1 MNKII
6 TIVGVSFIL
15 SILATGCSQE
25 TTTKETHQEVK
36 ESGQNNGKENNEEKK
51 KFQEEQE
58 DQKINSSNDKFLD
71 QHQGYWKSEDS
82 STFIEVKNTS
92 SEPLYIVHNLDGTKK
107 EFSLQLDNSIQTEN
121 EYKGTIASAEN
132 PETIITIDM
141 KKSDDNLIVT
151 TETPITFNRSN
162 EEDYNKA
169 VQSRQEQSENQKQEL
184 DRTLQ
189 MLNGTWK
196 SSDNGQVIKISVDN
210 EQTGTFQWEGHE
222 PIVFAINENKDGK
235 VSIVYESVA
244 SPSHNMIEWRWAP
257 SDKEL
262 VWDNFYGDTGTY
274 ERIE

>member
-1 MNKII
+1 MNKVITVVGLSFGLFII
-6 TIVGVSFIL
+6 
-15 SILATGCSQE
+15 ATGCSQE

-36 ESGQNNGKENNEEKK
+36 ESKQNNSKENNGEKEQD
-51 KFQEEQE
+51 QEKQE
-58 DQKINSSNDKFLD
+58 NQKTSSSNDKFLD

-92 SEPLYIVHNLDGTKK
+92 SEPLYIVHNLDGTRK

-121 EYKGTIASAEN
+121 EYKGTIASTEK

-151 TETPITFNRSN
+151 TENPITFSKSN
-162 EEDYNKA
+162 EDDYNKA
-169 VQSRQEQSENQKQEL
+169 VQSTKEKENQKQAL
-184 DRTLQ
+184 DKTLQ
-189 MLNGTWK
+189 LLNGTWK
-196 SSDNGQVIKISVDN
+196 STDNGQVIKISVDN
-210 EQTGTFQWEGHE
+210 EQTGTFQWEGHD
-222 PIVFAINENKDGK
+222 PVVFVINENKDGK

-262 VWDNFYGDTGTY
+262 VWDNFYGDTSKY
-274 ERIE
+274 ERID

>member
-6 TIVGVSFIL
+6 TVVGLSFGLFIV
-15 SILATGCSQE
+15 ATGCSQE

-36 ESGQNNGKENNEEKK
+36 ESKQNNSKENNEEKQK
-51 KFQEEQE
+51 AQEEQK
-58 DQKINSSNDKFLD
+58 DQKVSSSNDKFLD

-107 EFSLQLDNSIQTEN
+107 EFSLQLDNSIHTEN
-121 EYKGTIASAEN
+121 EYKGTIASAEK

-151 TETPITFNRSN
+151 TENPITFSKSN
-162 EEDYNKA
+162 EDDYNKA
-169 VQSRQEQSENQKQEL
+169 VQSMKEKENQKQAL
-184 DRTLQ
+184 DKTLQ
-189 MLNGTWK
+189 LLNGTWK
-196 SSDNGQVIKISVDN
+196 ASDNSQVIKISVDN

-222 PIVFAINENKDGK
+222 PVVFIINENKDGK

-244 SPSHNMIEWRWAP
+244 SPSHNMIEWRWTP

-262 VWDNFYGDTGTY
+262 VWDNFLGDTRTY